1 MTSDRERIETAIAAL
16 SAQRGSMGD
25 EVLDTVLAPLLAQ
38 LQAMTQ
44 ATQSLR
50 QVTILFLDM
59 VGSTSISQHLDP
71 EDIHALMDGAL
82 ERCTAIVATHGGR
95 VLQYAGDNLLACFGI
110 GQAREDDAERAVQA
124 GLALLEEG
132 RRLGASVL
140 AQHGHAGLDVR
151 VGIHTGSVLLG
162 GGVDADASIRGLAV
176 NVAARLEQTA
186 PPGTVRISR
195 DTYRQVRQQ
204 FEVEA
209 QPPLR
214 VKGIDEPI
222 ASYLVRAARAPAE
235 AAVGADTI
243 DTPLVGREA
252 ELAELS
258 RLLDEAR
265 TTRSS
270 RLVTL
275 AADAG
280 VGKSRLLSELQ
291 RSIDGSAGVVRC
303 FRSRARTHGQV
314 LHGIARDLLAHYGG
328 ILDSDA
334 PEAARAKLIA
344 SFGAPFGDRAGE
356 QSALVG
362 QLIGFDFSADPHIAG
377 ILQDG
382 KQIRARAFHA
392 IAQFLRLQAE
402 EAGLVLLLIE
412 DLHWAD
418 DASLDLIEHIVNAG
432 DDVPL
437 AIVCSTRPSLFERR
451 PSWSEGRARQC
462 RLMLEPLIGEAG
474 GRLADAL
481 LGRLAGPAP
490 ELRALLVGNAEG
502 NPFHME
508 ELLAMLLD
516 DGTVEATPEGWRI
529 DRARLAE
536 AGVPTTLTA
545 VLQSRLDALPPKEHA
560 ALQRGSVIGHVFWDG
575 ALEVVA
581 PGDSNALDA
590 LSGRALIAEHAASSF
605 AATREYGF
613 KHHLLHQVTYDTVL
627 KKARRELHRLAA
639 EWLVTVTGE
648 RVGEHVGLI
657 AHHFERAGDAMRAAD
672 YLGRAARA
680 AYNAAAYG
688 DARAAVDRALALLP
702 ASDQRQRF
710 DLLLQRADIH
720 NVTGHRTEQAADI
733 ESAAQCAEQLG
744 DDRLRARVGAWRALI
759 ALITGRYAEAIA
771 ESLRTEALAISVGD
785 DQARFSCLLH
795 RGQAM
800 IFQHNEAGA
809 TTCLETVLA
818 LLGSGD
824 DGESANRRIR
834 ALNQLESLARS
845 RGDFGTARTLMN
857 SAIDLARKVRNR
869 RFEGG
874 LLGNLGAHEAA
885 LGRLDESAALS
896 QSALQIAREIG
907 DRGSEPYPLHT
918 QAIVACERGDFAL
931 GLALATEGRAIACA
945 VADKGAEAICV
956 MLQGCSHAAL
966 GASAEALAS
975 FDTCDTW
982 AADGGI
988 APAARETAPHRAAL
1002 ALAQCRL
1009 DEAQAIVSDIEGWL
1023 EQRQQPARPSDAR
1036 AWFVCHQVHA
1046 ATGSPR
1052 ARDLLGKARDAVM
1065 MQSAALQADHR
1076 TTFLENIRLHREIE
1090 AAWAAGGD

>member
-162 GGVDADASIRGLAV
+162 GGVDGDASIRGIAV

-186 PPGTVRISR
+186 PAGTVRISR

-270 RLVTL
+270 RLVTV

-291 RSIDGSAGVVRC
+291 RSIDGSAVVVRC
-303 FRSRARTHGQV
+303 FRSRARAHGQV
-314 LHGIARDLLAHYGG
+314 LHGIARDLLARYGG
-328 ILDSDA
+328 ILDSDT
-334 PEAARAKLIA
+334 PEAARAKLTA
-344 SFGAPFGDRAGE
+344 SFGAPFGGRAGE

-392 IAQFLRLQAE
+392 IAQFLRFQAE

-418 DASLDLIEHIVNAG
+418 DASLDLIEHIVKAG

-516 DGTVEATPEGWRI
+516 DGTVEATAEGWRI

-545 VLQSRLDALPPKEHA
+545 VLQSRLDALPPNEHA

-590 LSGRALIAEHAASSF
+590 LSGRELIAEHAASSF

-702 ASDQRQRF
+702 ASEQRQRF

-720 NVTGHRTEQAADI
+720 NVTGRRAEQAADI
-733 ESAAQCAEQLG
+733 ESAAQCTEQLG
-744 DDRLRARVGAWRALI
+744 DDRLRARVGAWRALN

-785 DQARFSCLLH
+785 NPVRTTCLLH

-800 IFQHNEAGA
+800 IYQHDEAGA
-809 TTCLETVLA
+809 TTCLETALA

-824 DGESANRRIR
+824 DGATASQRIR
-834 ALNQLESLARS
+834 AMNQLQQLARL
-845 RGDFGTARTLMN
+845 RGDFGTARTLLD
-857 SAIDLARKVRNR
+857 SAIDIARKARNR
-869 RFEGG
+869 RFEGA
-874 LLGNLGAHEAA
+874 LLGNLGSHEAE
-885 LGRLDESAALS
+885 LGRLDEAAALS

-907 DRGSEPYPLHT
+907 DRGSEPYPLRT
-918 QAIVACERGDFAL
+918 QAKVACERGDVAL
-931 GLALATEGRAIACA
+931 GLELATEGRAISCA
-945 VADKGAEAICV
+945 VADKGAEAMCV
-956 MLQGCSHAAL
+956 MLQGCCHAAL

-975 FDTCDTW
+975 FDACDTW
-982 AADGGI
+982 AADAGI

-1023 EQRQQPARPSDAR
+1023 EQRQEPARPSDAR
-1036 AWFVCHQVHA
+1036 AWFVCHQIRA
-1046 ATGSPR
+1046 AIGSPR
-1052 ARDLLGKARDAVM
+1052 ARDLLGKARAAVM
-1065 MQSAALQADHR
+1065 MHAAALQADQR
-1076 TTFLENIRLHREIE
+1076 TAFLENIRLHREIE